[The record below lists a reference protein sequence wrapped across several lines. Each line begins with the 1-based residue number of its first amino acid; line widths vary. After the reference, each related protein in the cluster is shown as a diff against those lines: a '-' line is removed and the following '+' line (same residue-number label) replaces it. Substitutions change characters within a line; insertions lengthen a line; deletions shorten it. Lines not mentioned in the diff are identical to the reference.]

1 MMNFPGLIC
10 VMRWILFFLLCCLL
24 GLQLRLWFGQG
35 SWEQI
40 ISLQREIEQQELGN
54 QRLRDRNQ
62 ILENEV
68 RELKNGLDSVEE
80 RARSDLGYIKKGE
93 TFYLIVEDEK

>member
-1 MMNFPGLIC
+1 
-10 VMRWILFFLLCCLL
+10 MRWILLFLLCCLL

-40 ISLQREIEQQELGN
+40 VSLQREIEAQELVN

-68 RELKNGLDSVEE
+68 RELKHGMSSVEE
-80 RARSDLGYIKKGE
+80 RARSDLGFIKEGE
-93 TFYLIVEDEK
+93 TFYLMVEDEK